1 MLEEIAFGFN
11 IIKIAFNW
19 DARLRIV
26 VLSFEKNWKYI
37 WL

>member
-11 IIKIAFNW
+11 IIKIAFNAW
-19 DARLRIV
+19 SRIV